1 MEAIKMKN
9 NLLRK
14 NLVIGVVI
22 CFIGAGFL
30 INVSGKNNLM
40 ETKKDKRIISNDQID
55 QQQTLWNGAAI
66 GVHYP
71 DLAAQSFKPSLN
83 TITRIQIIACRDGNP
98 SGIIT
103 LSIRSSL
110 DGEDIVSASIN
121 AEDLE
126 PDSWP
131 IKTWV
136 EFDFG
141 EMPVTPEETYYFVW
155 SNQASE
161 DDGYAILAYYEND
174 VYTRGCSWLYASE
187 HDIWYSELY
196 DIMDFCFITY
206 GFNEERADLNC
217 EGSLSWNEVSCG
229 STIEGSFT
237 VENIGSP
244 GTLLDWEIS
253 EWPDWGEWT
262 FTPES
267 MEDLTPEDGAVTVDV
282 EVVAPDDPET
292 EFTGEIKV
300 VNSENPYD
308 YCIIDVFL
316 ATPVSQPIQQSLFQ
330 KVFER
335 FPNAFPILRHLYGLS
350 L

>member
-1 MEAIKMKN
+1 MKN

-14 NLVIGVVI
+14 SLVIGVVI

-40 ETKKDKRIISNDQID
+40 ETKKDERIISNDQID
-55 QQQTLWNGAAI
+55 QQQTLWDGAGI
-66 GVHYP
+66 GVQNP

-83 TITRIQIIACRDGNP
+83 TITRIQLIACRDGNP

-126 PDSWP
+126 PDSFP

-155 SNQASE
+155 NNQASE
-161 DDGYAILAYYEND
+161 KDDHAVLAFYGND
-174 VYTRGCSWLYASE
+174 VYTRGCSWLYVSE
-187 HDIWYSELY
+187 YDIWYSELY

-217 EGSLSWNEVSCG
+217 EGSLSWNEVACG

-237 VENIGSP
+237 VENIGDP
-244 GTLLDWEIS
+244 VTLLDWEIES
-253 EWPDWGEWT
+253 YPTWGTWT
-262 FTPES
+262 FDPE
-267 MEDLTPEDGAVTVDV
+267 MGTGLTPENGAVTIDV
-282 EVVAPDDPET
+282 EVIAPDDPDT
-292 EFTGEIKV
+292 EFTGEV
-300 VNSENPYD
+300 VLVNSEDPD
-308 YCIIDVFL
+308 DTCIIDVSL
-316 ATPVSQPIQQSLFQ
+316 ATPVSQFQSNQQIPRFMQ
-330 KVFER
+330 IIIER
-335 FPNAFPILRHLYGLS
+335 YPILRQVLGL
-350 L
+350 